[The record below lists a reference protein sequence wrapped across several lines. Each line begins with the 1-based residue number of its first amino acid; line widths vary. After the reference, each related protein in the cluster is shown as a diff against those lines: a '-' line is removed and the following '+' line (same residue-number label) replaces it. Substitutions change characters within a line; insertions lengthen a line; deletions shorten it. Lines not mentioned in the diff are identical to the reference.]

1 MAAMIPLLAWVP
13 DVSRFTRIAVG
24 MGWGMHI
31 AGFLLVSY
39 HCLSSGRD
47 TAARILWI
55 FVSWSFPVIGPMLYL
70 SFGINRLPAK
80 GWHKQV
86 HDEKFLEERR
96 VREAET
102 FPLAYWRSMYGN
114 VASEPYCDFGRKLDR
129 AMDSI
134 LPSFPLLGGNDL
146 RILIDGNEAI
156 PAMLKAIE
164 SAESHVHV
172 QSFIVRNDHVG
183 HEFLDLL
190 AKKARSGITVRFMYD
205 RFGSTHAIITRL
217 FRKYRDIPN
226 MKIVGWTQANPLK
239 RQFQVNLRNHRKII
253 VVDGKIAFC
262 GGMNV
267 QDQSEGRGT
276 MMVRDYHFAVQG
288 PAVLELQYTFMRDWN
303 FMTDEG
309 PEELLREIYFP
320 REPVAGDS
328 LVRIVNSGPTAEM
341 EAIRDVLFFAI
352 SGAEKEILLVT
363 PYFVPT
369 REILKAIRA
378 AALRGVDVRIVVPGR
393 TNHICAGL
401 AGQALYDGLL
411 DAGVRIFRRAPPF
424 MHAKAYVVDGKFAL
438 VGTANLDIRSL
449 RLNYETNLAVH
460 GEEFANRLR
469 EVILGEIAASEEVN
483 LTAWQ
488 RRSKSQ
494 QLVENIAGLFMPV
507 L

>member
-1 MAAMIPLLAWVP
+1 MAATISLAFLS
-13 DVSRFTRIAVG
+13 DVSRLTKLAVG
-24 MGWGMHI
+24 IGWGMHI
-31 AGFLLVSY
+31 TGFLLVSY
-39 HCLSSGRD
+39 HCLSSRRD

-55 FVSWSFPVIGPMLYL
+55 FVSWSFPVIGPFLYL

-86 HDEKFLEERR
+86 HDEKFLAERR

-114 VASEPYCDFGRKLDR
+114 VESEPDCDFGRKLDR

-134 LPSFPLLGGNDL
+134 LPSFPLLGGNEL

-164 SAESHVHV
+164 SAESHVHL
-172 QSFIVRNDHVG
+172 QSFIVKNDHVG
-183 HEFLDLL
+183 REFLELL
-190 AKKARSGITVRFMYD
+190 AKKARAGIKVRFMYD
-205 RFGSTHAIITRL
+205 RFGSTHALITRL

-253 VVDGKIAFC
+253 VIDGKIAFC
-262 GGMNV
+262 GGMNI
-267 QDQSEGRGT
+267 QDQRVGRGT
-276 MMVRDYHFAVQG
+276 EMARDYHFAVRG

-309 PEELLREIYFP
+309 PEELLRDVYFP
-320 REPVAGDS
+320 HEPVAGDS

-352 SGAEKEILLVT
+352 SAAEEHVLIVT

-378 AALRGVDVRIVVPGR
+378 AALRGVEVRIVVPKR
-393 TNHICAGL
+393 TNHIYAGL

-411 DAGVRIFRRAPPF
+411 DAGVRIFRRPPPF
-424 MHAKAYVVDGKFAL
+424 IHAKAYVVDSAFAL

-460 GEEFANRLR
+460 GEEFTNRLKQ
-469 EVILGEIAASEEVN
+469 VILGEIAASEELN
-483 LTAWQ
+483 LSAWQ
-488 RRSKSQ
+488 RRPKTQ
-494 QLVENIAGLFMPV
+494 QLVENIAGLLMPV